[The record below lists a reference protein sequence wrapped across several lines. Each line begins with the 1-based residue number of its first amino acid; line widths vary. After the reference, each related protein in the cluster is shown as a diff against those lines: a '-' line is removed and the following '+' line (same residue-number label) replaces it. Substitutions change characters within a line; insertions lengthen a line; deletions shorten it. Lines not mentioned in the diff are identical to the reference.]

1 MHTVLTFDLAA
12 GRGEKRYRSEESD
25 APQANG
31 HKRSRL
37 HDASGQEGVQPCLL
51 SRHRKLMQVS

>member
-1 MHTVLTFDLAA
+1 MLTFDSAA

-25 APQANG
+25 ASQVNG

-37 HDASGQEGVQPCLL
+37 HDASGQEGVQTLL
-51 SRHRKLMQVS
+51 GHLSLTVDETQLR